1 MNMSLNH
8 DVSMRTACS
17 GNSQDTGGGS
27 SGYNTGRLTSS
38 TPRTGTVAGTSQEIK
53 DTRELQTRELQTR
66 ELQARELQTREL
78 QREKLKEELLR
89 QYEAGRLGSA
99 GLVTP
104 QQESARLTSVPR
116 QIPTIEENRANIKRM
131 STVTVTRPPTTAYMP
146 DMSRPPP
153 GYCRL
158 QPSVTSLQLYQ
169 QQAHPLQLPQYSY
182 EVGGGTK

>member
-53 DTRELQTRELQTR
+53 DTRELQTR

-158 QPSVTSLQLYQ
+158 QPSVAGLQLYQ